1 MNNLESRKAY
11 RRVKLLQ
18 TVELMRSKDYTERF
32 EAEYRQVCIR
42 LDGLKDYLKYN
53 IDKLTPLEVDLY
65 QQQLVA
71 MSNYRN
77 ILELRATLGT
87 VKNHEAT

>member
-1 MNNLESRKAY
+1 MTNYESRKAY

-18 TVELMRSKDYTERF
+18 TVELMRSEDYAERF
-32 EAEYRQVCIR
+32 EAEYKQVCIR
-42 LDGLKDYLKYN
+42 IEAVKDVLKYN
-53 IDKLTPLEVDLY
+53 IDSLTPLEVDLY

-87 VKNHEAT
+87 IKEKLS